1 VFGKG
6 TAEISYLAHNE
17 NGEATIVSKAQLP
30 WHKTVDVPLG
40 KDPIVSITLGEHGG
54 QARCALAIHGKHL
67 QSATAYGPFGRANC
81 ISELPAPDTSPST
94 SPAPLAP

>member
-6 TAEISYLAHNE
+6 TAEISYLGHNE

-54 QARCALAIHGKHL
+54 QARCALAIHGKHV
-67 QSATAYGPFGRANC
+67 QRATAHGPFGRANC
-81 ISELPAPDTSPST
+81 TGVLPTPDTGPSDAT
-94 SPAPLAP
+94 AH